1 MGQYST
7 MKTTATIA
15 FSLATSAQAFVPSGV
30 IRHQSSVSQSSVSMT
45 SGSEYA
51 RSLPGALA
59 PVNFFDPLG
68 LSDDKS
74 VAEIKRYR
82 EAEVTHGRVAMLAT
96 LGFLV
101 GENFNPLFDGKITG
115 PAINQFWDVP
125 YPLWAVMGIVIGV
138 CETFRAQTGWVEPQV
153 EQFTL
158 RESYSPGDIG
168 FDPLGLKPTDPA
180 ELFEMQTKELQNGRL
195 AMLAVAGFVAQ
206 EEVNG
211 KEILETL
218 TSF

>member
-1 MGQYST
+1 
-7 MKTTATIA
+7 MKTVATIA

-30 IRHQSSVSQSSVSMT
+30 MRTQSSVAMKAASTPGSS
-45 SGSEYA
+45 SEYI
-51 RSLPGALA
+51 RSLPGVLA
-59 PVNFFDPLG
+59 PVQFFDPLG
-68 LSDDKS
+68 LTNDKPI
-74 VAEIKRYR
+74 AELKRYR
-82 EAEVTHGRVAMLAT
+82 EAEVTHGRVAMLAA

-125 YPLWAVMGIVIGV
+125 PPLWAILGIGIGI
-138 CETFRAQTGWVEPQV
+138 CETYRAQIGWVEPQIGKSYDV
-153 EQFTL
+153 L
-158 RESYSPGDIG
+158 RENYSPGDIG
-168 FDPLGLKPTDPA
+168 WDPLGLRPEDPQ
-180 ELFEMQTKELQNGRL
+180 ELFDMQTKELQNGRL

-211 KEILETL
+211 KQILETL